1 MNPNENAA
9 PSTRLPNLP
18 ERIRGLECLAYNL
31 WWSWHRQAWELFR
44 AIDLRAWRENDEN
57 PVRMLASLPAEV
69 LESAARDAGFLDL
82 YDSVLDQFDASLTS
96 HSGWFSA
103 QYPGA
108 RAPLAY
114 FSAEYAFHS
123 SLPLYAGGL
132 GVLAGDYMKELS
144 DLAVP
149 TVAVG
154 LIYSRGYI
162 TQKIR
167 DDGRQEGEE
176 RTLDRT
182 YDPISAVLDAKGLP
196 LIVEVPLFDPPVH
209 VAVWRA
215 DIGRVP
221 VYLLDTDLEANQPW
235 DRAIAHHLYAT
246 NPEQRLRQEIVLG
259 MGGMCAL
266 NALGIHPAAIHINE
280 GHPALAF
287 LEWMCQ
293 WTEQGLSFDD
303 ALARV
308 RAGSIFTTH
317 TPVAAGTDVFPFSMM
332 EKYFAPTHVRL
343 GHDCR
348 RLLDLGVNPTD
359 PGAGFNMTVFALRM
373 AGRSNAVSRR
383 HGEVAREMWA
393 SVWPEK
399 KAGEVPIAAV
409 TNGVHLPTWIDPIG
423 LQPLLDRHLGSAWLD
438 EQDRPDVWKPV
449 AQIPDKAFWR
459 IHQNLKVSLFDEVNE
474 RARRRWQQNH
484 VRAESVIAFGS
495 LFDPEIFTIGF
506 ARRFTSY
513 KRPDLILADLER
525 LKRLLIDSW
534 HPVQIV
540 FAGKAHPSDAA
551 GQRLIQKIFR
561 FAQENEFGGRLAF
574 VEDYDQELALRIVR
588 GVDLWLNNPLPPLEA
603 SGTSG
608 MKASVNGVPNLS
620 ILDGWWIEGY
630 NEQNGW
636 AFGADAPREDRS
648 KPDAEAIYR
657 LLEEQIVPLYYRRS
671 DDGIPHD
678 YVRVMKAAIE
688 TVAPAFSTRRMAKE
702 YATGFYA
709 SALGCAASEM
719 K

>member
-1 MNPNENAA
+1 MEPTAA
-9 PSTRLPNLP
+9 RSARFPNLP
-18 ERIRGLECLAYNL
+18 ERIAGLERLACNL

-44 AIDLRAWRENDEN
+44 AIDLRAWRESQEN
-57 PVRMLASLPAEV
+57 PVRQLATLPREV
-69 LESAARDAGFLDL
+69 LESAGRDAGFLAL
-82 YDSVLDQFDASLTS
+82 YDSVLAQFDAAVASRT
-96 HSGWFSA
+96 GWFSSLCA
-103 QYPGA
+103 
-108 RAPLAY
+108 APHAPVAY

-132 GVLAGDYMKELS
+132 GVLAGDYIKELS

-149 TVAVG
+149 AIAVG
-154 LIYSRGYI
+154 LIYSRGYV

-176 RTLDRT
+176 QTLDRS
-182 YDPISAVLDAKGLP
+182 YDPISAVLDEKGNP
-196 LIVEVPLFDPPVH
+196 LVVEVPLFDPPVH

-215 DIGRVP
+215 EVGRVP
-221 VYLLDTDLEANQPW
+221 VYLLDTDLESNLPW
-235 DRAIAHHLYAT
+235 DRAIAHHLYAK

-259 MGGMCAL
+259 MGGMRVL
-266 NALGIHPAAIHINE
+266 NALGIRPAAIHINE

-293 WTEQGLSFDD
+293 WTERGLGFDD

-308 RAGSIFTTH
+308 RSRSIFTTH
-317 TPVAAGTDVFPFSMM
+317 TPVAAGTDVFPFAMT

-343 GHDCR
+343 GQDCR
-348 RLLDLGVNPTD
+348 RLLDLGVNPAD
-359 PGAGFNMTVFALRM
+359 PAAGFNMTVFALRM

-393 SVWPEK
+393 GVWPEK
-399 KAGEVPIAAV
+399 KADEVPIDAI

-423 LQPLLDRHLGSAWLD
+423 LQPLLEKYLGPAWLD
-438 EQDRPDVWKPV
+438 EQDRPDIWKPV
-449 AQIPDKAFWR
+449 AKIPDKDLWR
-459 IHQNLKVSLFDEVNE
+459 IHQDLKESLFDEINE
-474 RARRRWQQNH
+474 RARRRWQHNH
-484 VRAESVIAFGS
+484 VRAESVVAFGA
-495 LFDPEIFTIGF
+495 LLDPEMFTIGF

-513 KRPDLILADLER
+513 KRADLILSDLAR
-525 LKRLLIDSW
+525 LKRLLVDSW
-534 HPVQIV
+534 HPVQII
-540 FAGKAHPSDAA
+540 FAGKAHPSDAE

-561 FAQENEFGGRLAF
+561 LAQENEFGGRLAF

-630 NEQNGW
+630 NRGNGW
-636 AFGADAPREDRS
+636 AFGEEAPQGDRS
-648 KPDAEAIYR
+648 EPDAEAIYR
-657 LLEEQIVPLYYRRS
+657 HLEERIVPLYYRRS

-678 YVRVMKAAIE
+678 FVLVMKAAIQS
-688 TVAPAFSTRRMAKE
+688 VAPAFSTRRMAKE
-702 YATGFYA
+702 YATRFYVPV
-709 SALGCAASEM
+709 LGCGPSQ
-719 K
+719 